1 MCSFKPQA
9 ARAVPPCGCVST
21 PGHGA
26 VCQVG
31 MQGHPQGKPR
41 RAAWQR
47 GLSTAL
53 PVPLVLHSPTK
64 RLVPW
69 RCRTR
74 SYRATCWWSAPQRK
88 QTRDLMVSM
97 ARHWAQPGVWLLY
110 LLVVVLQFLGI
121 FKLVSSLSG
130 VAVGIRQGGRIMSL
144 CTGKVWIF
152 LPAKLFQKYE
162 MS

>member
-26 VCQVG
+26 VCEVG
-31 MQGHPQGKPR
+31 VQGKPR
-41 RAAWQR
+41 CAAWQR

-64 RLVPW
+64 RLAPW
-69 RCRTR
+69 HCRTR
-74 SYRATCWWSAPQRK
+74 SYRATRWWSAPQRK
-88 QTRDLMVSM
+88 RARDLMGSM

>member
-26 VCQVG
+26 VCEVG
-31 MQGHPQGKPR
+31 VQGHPQGKPR

-64 RLVPW
+64 RLAPW

-88 QTRDLMVSM
+88 RARDLMVSM

-121 FKLVSSLSG
+121 FKLVSSLVVLYARVEG
-130 VAVGIRQGGRIMSL
+130 L
-144 CTGKVWIF
+144 CHCAQ
-152 LPAKLFQKYE
+152 AKFGFFYLQSSFKNTR
-162 MS
+162 